1 MSTLTS
7 PTLPLSVDLE
17 APAAP
22 AVDPSPEAL
31 PARLLREGGL
41 ITDQILS
48 GGAAE
53 ALTPRLMLTAAGA
66 GALFGLAIGLPGG
79 LAQALSSAIKF
90 PLVLLGSA
98 AIGLPTLR
106 IGTALSGQRL
116 RTAQVSALL
125 LQSLATAAT
134 TMAALAPLA
143 VVAWLSASTFSDSNL
158 WVYRRAVA
166 AFTAVAMV
174 GGFVGASRLLRALPL
189 TAVLPWAG
197 ILGAAALQLTWLL
210 RPVIGKP
217 DLDFALLR
225 DLESNALAEVLVLLD
240 TVLR

>member
-98 AIGLPTLR
+98 AIGLPALR